1 MRLRHIKGAEELIA
15 SNRFVIQDMEG
26 MRGKHEHPLHIEV
39 GTGKGRFI
47 TTLAEL
53 HPEIHYIGIENHSS
67 VLLRAVQ
74 KLEESE
80 LPNLRF
86 MLLDA
91 AGIED
96 VFAPCEV
103 DKIYLNFS
111 DPWPKDRHAKRRLP
125 SRQFLDR
132 FHTILTDDGI
142 IEFKTDNKDLFDFAL
157 EELDHSSFKL
167 VASTFDLH
175 SDPVL
180 NEGNIMTEYEER
192 FSSLGHPICKYIIQ
206 KTD

>member
-103 DKIYLNFS
+103 DKIYLNFPIRGRRT
-111 DPWPKDRHAKRRLP
+111 DTPKGD
-125 SRQFLDR
+125 FLQDSS
-132 FHTILTDDGI
+132 LTDFI
-142 IEFKTDNKDLFDFAL
+142 
-157 EELDHSSFKL
+157 
-167 VASTFDLH
+167 
-175 SDPVL
+175 
-180 NEGNIMTEYEER
+180 R
-192 FSSLGHPICKYIIQ
+192 SLPMMG
-206 KTD
+206 